1 MLIFRGADP
10 EQIWHLKA
18 GFVWFQIISGLKIN
32 FWKSDLVP
40 VGDVLDVESLA
51 GILRCKVAMLPMTYL
66 GLPLGATFKLKAI
79 WTGVLEKMERRL
91 AGWKRLYLSK
101 GGRITLLNSTLS
113 SLPTYFLS
121 LFPIPVSVA
130 WRIEKLQRDFLWG
143 GLGDEFKY
151 HLVKWKIVCA
161 PVKSGGF
168 GCSQSGI
175 LVLFNKSL
183 LGKWLW
189 RYAVERT
196 ALWRRVIDSK
206 YGSMCSGT
214 QIECRVLM
222 GLVCWKYIRK
232 GWGDFCCFIIF
243 KVGDGSSIKFGMIHG
258 VRDFL

>member
-1 MLIFRGADP
+1 
-10 EQIWHLKA
+10 
-18 GFVWFQIISGLKIN
+18 
-32 FWKSDLVP
+32 
-40 VGDVLDVESLA
+40 
-51 GILRCKVAMLPMTYL
+51 MLPMTYL

-101 GGRITLLNSTLS
+101 GGRITLLKSTLS

-258 VRDFL
+258 VRDFLWKITSQSNTILPIIWKLQWLSCCLFQRETTIGILILFNPFKIGS